1 MAHDS
6 ANEMSVD
13 ARTLLADIVSDGQ
26 LQRVVDIAERAANL
40 IAGFSEKPGGMPLS
54 EVLDWIE
61 RINAD
66 AVASLREDRPPDLA
80 LTGASG
86 ALLRGSGCACRRTD
100 TAANGVRLGL
110 ASLVRQLKKPID
122 IGGDRR

>member
-80 LTGASG
+80 LARR
-86 ALLRGSGCACRRTD
+86 LRR
-100 TAANGVRLGL
+100 AAARLRLRLPTHRHCGEWCSTRIGVTCSS
-110 ASLVRQLKKPID
+110 A
-122 IGGDRR
+122 